1 MEDFIPLKPLFV
13 LTTLCLPRNADKMK
27 WKGCDVML
35 RLLKLELKKLS
46 KTTLLAIAILTVLTC
61 ILTCTMYQEYS
72 IYFKLDAWE
81 IGTEYIGLFF
91 PLFVTV
97 PVCWELYYE
106 RRNRFLVYTL
116 PRISKRAYLGAKWL
130 ACSISAFMIL
140 FIPYMA
146 SALCALYINSPDM
159 NATPEYFTHIWYPLY
174 TQLPLLY
181 AFLLAFWKGL
191 LGVLTMSFGFALALY
206 GKNIFVVL
214 TAPFIYAILENFIL
228 SILNLAM
235 YRFVTAFEPTSIA
248 EPYINVGSFLAG
260 PILMCLAIWLV
271 ILYFKKL
278 KKYSV
283 YTI

>member
-1 MEDFIPLKPLFV
+1 M
-13 LTTLCLPRNADKMK
+13 TLCFPQNADKMK
-27 WKGCDVML
+27 AKGCDPML

-46 KTTLLAIAILTVLTC
+46 KTTLLAIAVLTVLTC

-106 RRNRFLVYTL
+106 RRDRFLVYTL
-116 PRISKRAYLGAKWL
+116 PRTPKRAYLSVKWL
-130 ACSISAFMIL
+130 ACSISAFLIL
-140 FIPYMA
+140 FIPYIA
-146 SALCALYINSPDM
+146 SALCALYIN
-159 NATPEYFTHIWYPLY
+159 TPNIKPTPGHFDHIWYTLY

-181 AFLLAFWKGL
+181 ALLLAVWKGM
-191 LGVLTMSFGFALALY
+191 LGVLTMTFGFALALY

-214 TAPFIYAILENFIL
+214 TAPFIYVILENFIL
-228 SILNLAM
+228 SILSFPM
-235 YRFVTAFEPTSIA
+235 YRFVTAFEPTSIVDQ
-248 EPYINVGSFLAG
+248 YINFGSFLVG
-260 PILMCLAIWLV
+260 PILMCLVIGLV
-271 ILYFKKL
+271 ILYFQKIKKC
-278 KKYSV
+278 SV